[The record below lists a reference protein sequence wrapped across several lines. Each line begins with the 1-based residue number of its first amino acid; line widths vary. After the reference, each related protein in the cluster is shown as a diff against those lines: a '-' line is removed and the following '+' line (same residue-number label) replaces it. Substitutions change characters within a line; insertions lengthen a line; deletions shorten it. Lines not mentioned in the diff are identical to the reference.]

1 MGKLH
6 QYNLKLQWTGNS
18 GLGTSNY
25 TSYER
30 SHIIKIDG
38 KADIVASSDPSFRG
52 DPKSHN
58 PEELF
63 LASISSCHM
72 LWYLHLCSAAGIVV
86 SAYEDNPEG
95 VMEETEIGG
104 GRFIAVTLKPKV
116 TITDVSL
123 KDLAMKL
130 HHQANENCFIAN
142 SLNFKVQ
149 HSVTILN

>member
-6 QYNLKLQWTGNS
+6 QYNLKVQWTGNS

-30 SHIIKIDG
+30 NHIIKIDG
-38 KADIVASSDPSFRG
+38 KTDIVASSDPSFRG
-52 DPKSHN
+52 DPKNHN

-104 GRFIAVTLKPKV
+104 GRFIAVTLKPRV
-116 TITDVSL
+116 TIADQSL
-123 KDLAMKL
+123 KELAIKL